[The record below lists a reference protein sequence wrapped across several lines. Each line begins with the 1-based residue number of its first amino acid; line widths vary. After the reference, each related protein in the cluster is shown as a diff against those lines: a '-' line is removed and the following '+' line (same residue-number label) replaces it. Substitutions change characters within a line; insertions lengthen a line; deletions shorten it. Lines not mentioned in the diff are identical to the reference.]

1 MSEHSDYTVPDVTF
15 DDIQGTYVF
24 DSRRARIGL
33 AINNMALSLNT
44 AAGREQFSSDPEEYM
59 ERYGLNEEQKDAVR
73 RRDWIK
79 MLQLGGNIY
88 FIAKIGIL
96 DGLTVQDID
105 AQMTGVTT
113 EEFVK
118 MLAEG
123 GRKHG

>member
-1 MSEHSDYTVPDVTF
+1 MSKYSNYTVPDVTF
-15 DDIQGTYVF
+15 DDIKGTYVF
-24 DSRRARIGL
+24 DSRRARVGL
-33 AINNMALSLNT
+33 ALNNMALALNT
-44 AAGREQFSSDPEEYM
+44 VEGREQFTSDPETFM
-59 ERYGLNEEQKDAVR
+59 SKYGLSDEQKDAVR

-88 FIAKIGIL
+88 FIAKIGIV
-96 DGLTVQDID
+96 DGFTVQDID

-113 EEFVK
+113 DEFLK